1 MIVEFLRKHKRDVKE
16 DLDFGMVLNN
26 ICRLYVGMLQEF
38 QLLLCGIHRNK
49 YILQCVR
56 LIWNLSLST

>member
-38 QLLLCGIHRNK
+38 QITFM
-49 YILQCVR
+49 
-56 LIWNLSLST
+56 WNSTGTNIFYNASD